1 MINLFELVEEINKKF
16 LERYYEI
23 SEGIEKNRTIW
34 KGFILFT
41 NNFWSRKV
49 KSDWIFKNF

>member
-23 SEGIEKNRTIW
+23 SEGIQKKQNYP
-34 KGFILFT
+34 KGIY
-41 NNFWSRKV
+41 
-49 KSDWIFKNF
+49 IIYE